1 MLMKNSSRRII
12 AIALFLVMMIGVLP
26 ADVLAKSDIVYSAPL
41 SSTIIMSN
49 SEESNKDSG
58 PDSNSDP
65 KYSTN
70 LEELNKD
77 FETDDEGNPGNQ
89 DTPNP
94 GTDSVGIIEARYNFF
109 DKNGKQINKKDMEN
123 EALLLEYIR
132 NIRTNNGTII
142 QLDRDDT
149 DNNTFIYRTTI
160 DHSASKIYID
170 SSKSTLSDSEKKYVE
185 SHYYIDDL
193 KNKGVKSVI
202 FKEGKDTIY
211 RFNVNVRTKIAP
223 DGTYPDLSNCM
234 HTTMK
239 VKYHMF
245 DKEGNEIGDD
255 TLIKD
260 EKLLDFLASIY
271 CGVYEQGSGKLATT
285 IVNDLTKMTKSQ
297 KDKDGYYTFG
307 QANIFYQNYIGK
319 LILGN
324 YRTESGAGGYLEDIY
339 LNTNEFKEINFYYN
353 FDNYIHGVDQTSVEF
368 VPDNKG
374 GGEYVV
380 KYDVNILPRNL
391 NAAAKINVKKNL
403 LDKDGNNA
411 LIKKGQFRFNL
422 IDSEGKIIDT
432 KTNDE
437 NGNVH
442 FEINYTIEDLGKRY
456 RYIIEEI
463 NDNDSKIIYDS
474 HKEEVFVDISKEKDK
489 IGLVANISY
498 DKDGAIFNNKVLH
511 HANVKFIPKIFDHN
525 KKIIDSIVILKN
537 TTKNITYYIK
547 SGSSIDR
554 IVTGKYKIILDNIS
568 TYKSQTLSIVPN
580 NEKIK
585 KKNEFAFE
593 IPDNLH
599 DDIEVQFTA
608 TKISEP
614 NGYTDEDTANNLF
627 KVNIK

>member
-1 MLMKNSSRRII
+1 
-12 AIALFLVMMIGVLP
+12 
-26 ADVLAKSDIVYSAPL
+26 
-41 SSTIIMSN
+41 
-49 SEESNKDSG
+49 
-58 PDSNSDP
+58 
-65 KYSTN
+65 
-70 LEELNKD
+70 
-77 FETDDEGNPGNQ
+77 
-89 DTPNP
+89 
-94 GTDSVGIIEARYNFF
+94 
-109 DKNGKQINKKDMEN
+109 
-123 EALLLEYIR
+123 
-132 NIRTNNGTII
+132 
-142 QLDRDDT
+142 
-149 DNNTFIYRTTI
+149 
-160 DHSASKIYID
+160 
-170 SSKSTLSDSEKKYVE
+170 
-185 SHYYIDDL
+185 
-193 KNKGVKSVI
+193 
-202 FKEGKDTIY
+202 
-211 RFNVNVRTKIAP
+211 
-223 DGTYPDLSNCM
+223 M

-239 VKYHMF
+239 VKYHIF

-285 IVNDLTKMTKSQ
+285 IVNDLIKMTKSQ

-391 NAAAKINVKKNL
+391 NATAK
-403 LDKDGNNA
+403 
-411 LIKKGQFRFNL
+411 
-422 IDSEGKIIDT
+422 
-432 KTNDE
+432 
-437 NGNVH
+437 
-442 FEINYTIEDLGKRY
+442 
-456 RYIIEEI
+456 
-463 NDNDSKIIYDS
+463 
-474 HKEEVFVDISKEKDK
+474 
-489 IGLVANISY
+489 
-498 DKDGAIFNNKVLH
+498 
-511 HANVKFIPKIFDHN
+511 
-525 KKIIDSIVILKN
+525 
-537 TTKNITYYIK
+537 
-547 SGSSIDR
+547 
-554 IVTGKYKIILDNIS
+554 GKYKIILDNIS

-585 KKNEFAFE
+585 KENEFAFE

-599 DDIEVQFTA
+599 DDTEVQFTA